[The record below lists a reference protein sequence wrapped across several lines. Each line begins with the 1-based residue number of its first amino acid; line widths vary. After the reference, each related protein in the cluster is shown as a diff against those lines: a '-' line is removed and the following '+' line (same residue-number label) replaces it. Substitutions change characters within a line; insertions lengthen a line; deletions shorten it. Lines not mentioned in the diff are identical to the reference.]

1 MGVRLSKNLV
11 IKELQEQ
18 CADLGVKLSL
28 EETRKVITAFEHT
41 VEEAILAADSKEYDS
56 FGFSFGQ
63 FKVIDVPQ
71 RSGHSSL
78 FGKDWVTGAH
88 KRVHL
93 QFSAP
98 LKRRLKEE
106 TLKPVE

>member
-1 MGVRLSKNLV
+1 MGVRLSKKLI

-18 CADLGVKLSL
+18 CLDLGVKLSL
-28 EETRKVITAFEHT
+28 DQTSKIITAFENT
-41 VEEAILAADSKEYDS
+41 IEEAILAADSKEYDS

-63 FKVIDVPQ
+63 FKVVDVPQ